1 MALPLHYDTVAI
13 TNLAAYKRNIKKII
27 SYIGKSVRLMAVVK
41 ANAYGH
47 GMVEC
52 AQAALE
58 VGASMLGVAHA
69 SEGMKLRRAGITAP
83 VLVLAT
89 GLSERLSTMIEH
101 NLTISLTSFDML
113 ADLKKKLKSGHSCC
127 KVHIKVDTG
136 MGRDGVLPPKAPE
149 LVEQACNSPG
159 VSVEG
164 IFSHFPSADE
174 DKDQFTSQQIETFT
188 SLLENLEKRSI
199 RPAIAHLCNSAGTLK
214 FPEAHLDLVRPG
226 IMTYGLIPYPGSE
239 EKIAFEPVLAWESK
253 IAFIKEVPAGFPVS
267 YGNTFITKRPSRLAT
282 VPVGYADGY
291 NRQLSNKGKAIVNGN
306 IVPVIG
312 RVCMDL
318 TVFDVTDVGE
328 VHAGD
333 TITLIGSQENVR
345 VAAEDLAEKAG
356 TITHEIVTGITGRVS
371 RTFIKTA

>member
-1 MALPLHYDTVAI
+1 MVISSLHDTVAI

-58 VGASMLGVAHA
+58 AGASMLGVAHA
-69 SEGMKLRRAGITAP
+69 SEGMKLREAGITAP

-89 GLSERLSTMIEH
+89 GLYERLSTMIEH
-101 NLTISLTSFDML
+101 DLTICLTSFDML
-113 ADLKKKLKSGHSCC
+113 ANLKRELSPGHSSC
-127 KVHIKVDTG
+127 KVHLKVDTG
-136 MGRDGVLPPKAPE
+136 MGRDGILPEKAPE
-149 LVEQACNSPG
+149 LVEQAFNTPG
-159 VSVEG
+159 VTVEG

-174 DKDQFTSQQIETFT
+174 NKDQFTRQQIETFK
-188 SLLENLEKRSI
+188 SLLENLEKLSM

-239 EKIAFEPVLAWESK
+239 EIIAFEPVLSWESK

-282 VPVGYADGY
+282 VPLGYADGY
-291 NRQLSNKGKAIVNGN
+291 SRHLSNKGKAIVNSF

-318 TVFDVTDVGE
+318 TVFDVTDAGE
-328 VHAGD
+328 VHAGN
-333 TITLIGSQENVR
+333 TITLIGSQGNVR
-345 VAAEDLAEKAG
+345 VTAEDLAEKVG